1 MQVDGANLMHSYDFR
16 ISRVPSSL
24 VLDFSIGQIE
34 VAETILKLIFKRRRL
49 HPEEHEKAIDFDLE
63 AEPHLANIASLV
75 AGNQQINL
83 ILPGFP
89 AKSPN
94 RMKTLGPLPD
104 LAERHALKNLSELCE
119 EIRQIYAP
127 GAFVTICSDGRV
139 FADLVH
145 IPEQDVTEYG
155 ACLQDY
161 AHAAHPG
168 SFDFFNL
175 DHVYSEVKDFT
186 SLREELLVRFGES
199 IYDLRKRIK
208 IEPEARAMYRG
219 ITRFIFED
227 YAGLEVFKNES
238 RTSLQKMA
246 RSAAYRLIQRSNAW
260 TRLLERHFENAV
272 RLSIHP
278 QFRVS
283 RKIGIKL
290 AETDDCWLTP
300 WHGAA
305 LKKDNKIFLVK
316 RKDAERIGLLAFED
330 GRPSHFECLPE
341 RIS

>member
-1 MQVDGANLMHSYDFR
+1 MQANRANLMHSYDFS
-16 ISRVPSSL
+16 ISKIPSSL
-24 VLDFSIGQIE
+24 VFDFSIGQIE
-34 VAETILKLIFKRRRL
+34 IAEAILKLIFQSRRL
-49 HPEEHEKAIDFDLE
+49 HREEHQRPADFALE

-75 AGNQQINL
+75 AANERINL

-94 RMKTLGPLPD
+94 RLKTLGPLPD
-104 LAERHALKNLSELCE
+104 LAERHALKNLSELCDR
-119 EIRQIYAP
+119 IREVYSP

-145 IPEQDVTEYG
+145 IPERDVTAYG

-161 AHAAHPG
+161 ARATYPG
-168 SFDFFNL
+168 AFEFFNL
-175 DHVYSEVKDFT
+175 DNVYSEVKDFP

-199 IYDLRKRIK
+199 IYELRKRIK
-208 IEPEARAMYRG
+208 REPELRAMYRG
-219 ITRFIFED
+219 ITRFILEDYCGLEMFED
-227 YAGLEVFKNES
+227 QS
-238 RTSLQKMA
+238 RTKLQKLA
-246 RSAAYRLIQRSNAW
+246 RSVAYRLIQRSNAW
-260 TRLLERHFENAV
+260 TRLLENHFENAV

-283 RKIGIKL
+283 RKIGIVL
-290 AETDDCWLTP
+290 VESEDCWLTP

-305 LKKDNKIFLVK
+305 VKKDNKVILLK

-330 GRPSHFECLPE
+330 GRPSHFECVPE
-341 RIS
+341 RLS